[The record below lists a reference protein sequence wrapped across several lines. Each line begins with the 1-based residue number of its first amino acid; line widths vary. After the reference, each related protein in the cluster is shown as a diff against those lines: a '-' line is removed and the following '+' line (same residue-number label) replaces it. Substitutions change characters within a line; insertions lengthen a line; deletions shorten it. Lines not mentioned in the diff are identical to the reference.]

1 MRLSRKEVVLLR
13 GRVQFV
19 RFQLIVFVL
28 FYGLPIFGAYGY
40 EESHTRVGIDEQLG
54 KTVPMNLVFRDEN
67 GDPITLAQVSR
78 GKPLVLDLAYFTCP
92 GICDQVLVGLSDVI
106 DRVDAKPG
114 KDFNVVT
121 VSFDPSDTPQKAM
134 DKKEQ
139 YWGMLHRPFPANDWR
154 FLTADSATIRELT
167 DAVGFYY
174 MRDKYLKFTHPTAL
188 IILSK
193 DGKICR
199 YIYGTSFLPVDLKM
213 ALLDA
218 QGNKAEMIV
227 SQVLQ
232 MCFSHDPSGNKLVF
246 NIMSIVGLGTMIF
259 ILFFVA
265 FLLSTKKFVKPNRS

>member
-1 MRLSRKEVVLLR
+1 MLFQKKKNWLRSRNRIVGIRFLAFALFFSLPVLSVS
-13 GRVQFV
+13 
-19 RFQLIVFVL
+19 
-28 FYGLPIFGAYGY
+28 GY
-40 EESHTRVGIDEQLG
+40 EENQTRVGIDEKLG
-54 KTVPMNLVFRDEN
+54 QNVPMNLAFRDEN
-67 GDPITLAQVSR
+67 GNPITLAEVSN
-78 GKPLVLDLAYFTCP
+78 GKPLILDLAYFTCP

-139 YWGMLHRPFPANDWR
+139 YWGMLHRPFPASDWR
-154 FLTADSATIRELT
+154 FLTSDSVTIKKLT

-174 MRDKYLKFTHPTAL
+174 MRDKYLKFTHPTGL

-218 QGNKAEMIV
+218 QGNRAEMIV

-232 MCFSHDPSGNKLVF
+232 MCFSHDPNGNKLVF
-246 NIMSIVGLGTMIF
+246 NIMSIVGIGTMIF
-259 ILFFVA
+259 TVLFIV
-265 FLLSTKKFVKPNRS
+265 FLISTKRFVKPNRS